1 MKARLIYVMGAS
13 GSGKDSLMRYAREK
27 LAKHSNI
34 VFAHRYITRPAD
46 AGGENHCVAH
56 PG

>member
-13 GSGKDSLMRYAREK
+13 GSGKDSLMGYAREK

-34 VFAHRYITRPAD
+34 VILI
-46 AGGENHCVAH
+46 
-56 PG
+56 